1 MFVEIS
7 AAVGLKYFGI
17 AQTQA
22 TESGVSV
29 NSGF

>member
-1 MFVEIS
+1 LLLLLLL
-7 AAVGLKYFGI
+7 GLKYFGI

-29 NSGF
+29 NYGF